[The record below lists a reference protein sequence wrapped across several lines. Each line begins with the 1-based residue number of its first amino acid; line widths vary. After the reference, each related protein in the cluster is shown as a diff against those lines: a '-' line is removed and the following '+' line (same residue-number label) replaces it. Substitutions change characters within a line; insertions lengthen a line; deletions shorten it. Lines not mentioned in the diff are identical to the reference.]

1 MNRIAFSFLAS
12 LAVGFAA
19 SATADPL
26 PSWNEGP
33 AKQSI
38 VSFVERTTTAAS
50 PEYVVPD
57 ERTATFDN
65 DGCLWAEQP
74 LYFQL
79 IYMIDRI
86 RALAPDHPEWKDEEP
101 FASILKGDVEKS
113 LAGGEKSLVE
123 MAMATH
129 AGITTEEFSQSV
141 RDWLATA
148 RHPKTGRPYNEM
160 VYQPMLEVLAYLR
173 ANGFKPFI
181 VTGGGIDFVRVFA
194 EETYGIPPEQVIGSS
209 IRTGYEIRDGKPT
222 LVKLPELNFI
232 NDKDGKPVGIHQHI
246 GRRPIAAFGNSDG
259 DFQML
264 EWTTMERT
272 PSLGVYIHHDD
283 TDREWAYDRDSHIG
297 KLDRG
302 LDEAPERGWVVVSM
316 KDDWATIFPK
326 QKAPAMSKLSLE
338 DSAWRIEAIEGSA
351 VIADS
356 EATIRFDADGRV
368 SGRSGCNAFSGSASI
383 EAGGIVLGPLA
394 ATRMACPPPLMDQE
408 QRLFQALDQVRA
420 YSMDE
425 DSRLDLKSA
434 AGVTLIEL
442 KGVKRRI

>member
-1 MNRIAFSFLAS
+1 MNRIAFPILTS
-12 LAVGFAA
+12 LALAA

-26 PSWNEGP
+26 PSWNNGSS
-33 AKQSI
+33 KQSI
-38 VSFVERTTTAAS
+38 ISFVERTTIADS
-50 PEYVVPD
+50 PDYVVPA
-57 ERTATFDN
+57 ERVATFDN

-86 RALAPDHPEWKDEEP
+86 KALAPDHPEWKDEEP
-101 FASILKGDVEKS
+101 FASILKGEVEKS
-113 LAGGEKSLVE
+113 LAGGEKSLLE

-148 RHPKTGRPYNEM
+148 RHPKTGRLYNEM

-173 ANGFKPFI
+173 ANGFKTFI

-194 EETYGIPPEQVIGSS
+194 AETYGDPPEQVVGSS
-209 IRTGYEIRDGKPT
+209 IRTGYEIRDGKPV

-264 EWTTMERT
+264 EWTTTERT

-283 TDREWAYDRDSHIG
+283 SEREWAYDRDSHIG

-316 KDDWATIFPK
+316 KDDWKAVFP
-326 QKAPAMSKLSLE
+326 L
-338 DSAWRIEAIEGSA
+338 
-351 VIADS
+351 
-356 EATIRFDADGRV
+356 
-368 SGRSGCNAFSGSASI
+368 
-383 EAGGIVLGPLA
+383 
-394 ATRMACPPPLMDQE
+394 
-408 QRLFQALDQVRA
+408 LDPTVPVQGT
-420 YSMDE
+420 D
-425 DSRLDLKSA
+425 
-434 AGVTLIEL
+434 
-442 KGVKRRI
+442 